1 MDKNKV
7 EYRLQF
13 RENNDNINSYIY
25 FDTLN
30 EVYNYITTYNLVTFM
45 IVKEEL
51 IASRMDTYYVT
62 SEN

>member
-13 RENNDNINSYIY
+13 REDNDNINSYMY

-30 EVYNYITTYNLVTFM
+30 EVYNYITSYKLVTFM

-51 IASRMDTYYVT
+51 IASRMDSNYAS